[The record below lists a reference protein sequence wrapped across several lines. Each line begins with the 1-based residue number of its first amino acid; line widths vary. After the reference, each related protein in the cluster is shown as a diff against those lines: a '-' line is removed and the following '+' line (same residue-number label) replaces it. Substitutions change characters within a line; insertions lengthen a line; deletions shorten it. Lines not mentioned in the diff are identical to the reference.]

1 MEKLYYNKETG
12 FVCERNPHY
21 YPIDESTYIEVD
33 KEVYNSTLSCEFGY
47 IWAVRDDNVVLEE
60 DAEVRHSDEYILM
73 IKNNTLCKLKAYLND
88 TDYVITKLNELKL
101 EDEDEYN
108 EMKTKYADIL
118 AKRKECRKQIN
129 ELESEN

>member
-21 YPIDESTYIEVD
+21 YPIDDSSYIEVD
-33 KEVYNSTLSCEFGY
+33 KATYDSTLACELGY
-47 IWAVRDDNVVLEE
+47 IWCVRDGIPVLEE
-60 DAEVRHSDEYILM
+60 DNEIRQSAEYIAM
-73 IKNNTLCKLKAYLND
+73 VKNNTLCKLKAYLSD

-108 EMKTKYADIL
+108 EAKTKYADVL
-118 AKRKECRKQIN
+118 AKRKECRKKIN